1 MYYFICIAVLL
12 LLVIGCTKKQDDK
25 SRNTDTTISSAA
37 SSNSDS
43 SETILVFDVRTAQEY
58 SSGHI
63 KEAINIPYTEIANKI
78 EKYAGDKDQKI
89 LLYCLSG
96 SRSGIALNTL
106 KNLGY
111 TNVENIGGYEDA
123 KAYFKSIQQK

>member
-12 LLVIGCTKKQDDK
+12 LLVIGCTKKQGDK
-25 SRNTDTTISSAA
+25 SKNTDTTTSSVA

-43 SETILVFDVRTAQEY
+43 SESVLVFDVRTAREY

-63 KEAINIPYTEIANKI
+63 KGAINIPYTEIANKI
-78 EKYAGDKDQKI
+78 ENYTSDKDQKI

-96 SRSGIALNTL
+96 SRSGAALKILT
-106 KNLGY
+106 KLGY
-111 TNVENIGGYEDA
+111 TNIENIGSFEDA
-123 KAYFKSIQQK
+123 KAYFKSIQQN

>member
-1 MYYFICIAVLL
+1 MRYLFYIAMCLL
-12 LLVIGCTKKQDDK
+12 FVSGCTKKQDETGR
-25 SRNTDTTISSAA
+25 STD
-37 SSNSDS
+37 SSNFSES
-43 SETILVFDVRTAQEY
+43 SKTGESVLVIDVRTKQEY
-58 SSGHI
+58 SSGYI
-63 KEAINIPYTEIANKI
+63 KGAINIPYTEIANKI
-78 EKYAGDKDQKI
+78 ENYAVNKDQKI

-111 TNVENIGGYEDA
+111 TNVENIGGFEDA